1 MSRTIPMM
9 PPRVRKIVMV
19 VHVLCAVSWL
29 GLTIGDVTMALTA
42 LTTDDP
48 ALQHAMFRALN
59 VIGGTLLLPVS
70 LLTLLTGL
78 MQAFGTPWG
87 LLKHKWVLTKFL
99 LTSVAVLL
107 TPFSLLP
114 GLRDNV
120 AIVENT
126 PADQLADIG
135 ASGWNGLL
143 SSGGVSLTLYTT
155 CLVLSIFKPWGR
167 TKRGQRA
174 IANRGADR
182 RAELNRTADRA
193 ESVM

>member
-9 PPRVRKIVMV
+9 TPRVRKLVMV
-19 VHVLCAVSWL
+19 VHVLFAVSWL
-29 GLTIGDVTMALTA
+29 GLTIGNVTMALTA
-42 LTTDDP
+42 LTTDNP
-48 ALQHAMFRALN
+48 ELQHAMFRAMN
-59 VIGGTLLLPVS
+59 VIGGTLLLPIS
-70 LLTLLTGL
+70 LLTFLTGL
-78 MQAFGTPWG
+78 LQAFATPWG

-114 GLRDNV
+114 GLRENV
-120 AIVENT
+120 AIVDST
-126 PADQLADIG
+126 PAGQLADIG

-143 SSGGVSLTLYTT
+143 SSGGVSLTIYTT

-174 IANRGADR
+174 LADRRGDR
-182 RAELNRTADRA
+182 RAELDGAADRA
-193 ESVM
+193 EPVV